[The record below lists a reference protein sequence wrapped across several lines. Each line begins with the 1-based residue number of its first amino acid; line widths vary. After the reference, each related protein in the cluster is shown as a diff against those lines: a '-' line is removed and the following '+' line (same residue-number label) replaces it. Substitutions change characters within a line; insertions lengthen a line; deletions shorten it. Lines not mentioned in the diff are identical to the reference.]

1 MYEAGGGGSCWINA
15 ALQAIFA
22 PLRSKALLSQ
32 LWEQT
37 PEDHRAPLLRR
48 AFDKSFARRTTL
60 ASAASVSDRLVA
72 TFASLYTPPLT
83 ETCAPYLC
91 TEEFYHGTQE
101 DAAEFVTQLLHDDAC
116 ATHIRRLFE
125 GLTVQTMT
133 CSSSTCKLRRAKA
146 ATDEFDMLQLPLLQE
161 RSGIKHKLYTVQ
173 EALDAYSEPE
183 LVHYDAEPCARCGN
197 TAFWKADT
205 ATLTPDVLVLCVK
218 RWADP
223 EEPLLHPVEVT
234 DAVTFQSVTYS
245 LRAVVVHLGDSIHAG
260 HYITIAKHAAE
271 NGTWWLYDDGVRKEA
286 TEEQRRTLCKYGIR
300 TMKSYLMV
308 YEK

>member
-83 ETCAPYLC
+83 ETCAP
-91 TEEFYHGTQE
+91 
-101 DAAEFVTQLLHDDAC
+101 
-116 ATHIRRLFE
+116 
-125 GLTVQTMT
+125 
-133 CSSSTCKLRRAKA
+133 
-146 ATDEFDMLQLPLLQE
+146 LLQE
-161 RSGIKHKLYTVQ
+161 RSGVKHKLWTVQ
-173 EALDAYSEPE
+173 EALDAYSAPE

-197 TAFWKADT
+197 TTFWKADT
-205 ATLTPDVLVLCVK
+205 ATLTPDVLILCVK
-218 RWADP
+218 RWADRKR
-223 EEPLLHPVEVT
+223 PLLHPVEVT
-234 DAVTFQSVTYS
+234 DTVTFQSVTYS

-260 HYITIAKHAAE
+260 HYITIAKHAAK
-271 NGTWWLYDDGVRKEA
+271 NGTCWLYDDGVRKEA
-286 TEEQRRTLCKYGIR
+286 TEEQRRTLCNYGVR
-300 TMKSYLMV
+300 TMESYLMV